1 MPKNYNLRE
10 VIIDVIGE
18 KELSKR
24 DILFEI
30 RKKSDISTSDKTFN
44 ESLMGLLKDGKI
56 YISDYDFSIYEGVK
70 RIQSIRPEGIVFGVT
85 KTDFIEIENMLK
97 QMEGT
102 SPEEVKKA
110 SRNINRIFRRK
121 LEEAQ
126 GKGLLDLEDGSE
138 VLLNKTI
145 FYLNSR
151 PDDQRQ
157 ALRSKLAWS
166 LSNSKGALSLFKEI
180 VLYVYSQ
187 GT

>member
-1 MPKNYNLRE
+1 MPKNYNLRDFILE
-10 VIIDVIGE
+10 VIGE

-24 DILFEI
+24 EILFRI
-30 RKKSDISTSDKTFN
+30 RNKSELTTSDKTFN
-44 ESLMGLLKDGKI
+44 ESLMGLLRDGKI

-97 QMEGT
+97 QMEGS
-102 SPEEVKKA
+102 SPKEVKKA

-126 GKGLLDLEDGSE
+126 SKGFLDLDESSE
-138 VLLNKTI
+138 ILLNKTI

-151 PDDQRQ
+151 PEDQRQ

-166 LSNSKGALSLFKEI
+166 LSNSKGAISLFKEI